1 MRRGEIWRYAPT
13 LSDGT
18 PFPRRMTVVLVS
30 DSAVITSRYRWLQ
43 VVPLRDAD
51 PGHVL
56 ATLTEHGWADTLK
69 LHRAYRPWLTQH
81 LGMLSPEETESLD
94 ARLRATLSL

>member
-1 MRRGEIWRYAPT
+1 MRRGQIWRYSPA

-18 PFPRRMTVVLVS
+18 PLPRRMTVVLVS
-30 DSAVITSRYRWLQ
+30 DSAVITSPYRWLH
-43 VVPLRDAD
+43 VVPLREAD

-56 ATLTEHGWADTLK
+56 ATYTEHGWADTLE
-69 LHRAYRPWLTQH
+69 LHRAYRPWLAEH
-81 LGMLSPEETESLD
+81 LGELTAAECESLD

>member
-1 MRRGEIWRYAPT
+1 MKRGEVWRYSPT
-13 LSDGT
+13 LRDGAL
-18 PFPRRMTVVLVS
+18 FPRRPTVVLVS
-30 DSAVITSRYRWLQ
+30 DSAVITSHYRWLH

-56 ATLTEHGWADTLK
+56 ATRTEHGWADTLE
-69 LHRAYRPWLTQH
+69 LLRAYRPWLTEQ
-81 LGMLSPEETESLD
+81 LGVLTAAETESLD

>member
-13 LSDGT
+13 LRDGT
-18 PFPRRMTVVLVS
+18 PFPRQTRVVLVS
-30 DSAVITSRYRWLQ
+30 DTAVMTSPNRWLSAV
-43 VVPLRDAD
+43 PLMDDD

-56 ATLTEHGWADTLK
+56 AAETAHGWADALE
-69 LHRAYRPWLTQH
+69 LHRIYRPWLAEH
-81 LGMLSPEETESLD
+81 LGELTPTETESLD

>member
-18 PFPRRMTVVLVS
+18 PFPRHTRVVLVS
-30 DSAVITSRYRWLQ
+30 DCAVITAPYRWLSA
-43 VVPLRDAD
+43 VPIVDAD

-56 ATLTEHGWADTLK
+56 ATETAHGWADALE
-69 LHRAYRPWLTQH
+69 LHRIYRPWLTTC
-81 LGMLSPEETESLD
+81 LGELTSAETDSLD